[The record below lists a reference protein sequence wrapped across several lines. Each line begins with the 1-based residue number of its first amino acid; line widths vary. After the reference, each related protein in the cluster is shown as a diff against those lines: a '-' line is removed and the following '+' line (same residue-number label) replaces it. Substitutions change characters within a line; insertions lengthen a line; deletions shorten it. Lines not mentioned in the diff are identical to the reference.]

1 MIFIASILPLLL
13 AADSAASGGFLWNK
27 DIWRV
32 INVLIFVIF
41 LAYIFRNKI
50 KIGQVFDAR
59 AATIVKDL
67 EQARRDKEQAEA
79 QLAQVEERLNR
90 LDQEIAQIRAETE
103 REAEAEA
110 ERIRL
115 AAAADAEKI
124 RQMAHREIEG
134 AMKAARME
142 LRAFVAERSVE
153 MAEAII
159 KRDIRPEDNHRMLS
173 KYVDELREVN
183 R

>member
-1 MIFIASILPLLL
+1 MIVISDIMPLLL

-27 DIWRV
+27 DIWKV
-32 INVLIFVIF
+32 INLLVFVLI

-50 KIGQVFDAR
+50 KIGQVFDDR
-59 AATIVKDL
+59 ASTIVKDL
-67 EQARRDKEQAEA
+67 EQARLDKEQAER
-79 QLAQVEERLNR
+79 QLAQVEARLNR
-90 LDQEIAQIRAETE
+90 LDQEIADIRAETE
-103 REAEAEA
+103 REAEREA
-110 ERIRL
+110 ERIKA

-124 RQMAHREIEG
+124 RQTAQREIEG
-134 AMKAARME
+134 AMKAVRME

-153 MAEAII
+153 MAESII
-159 KRDIRPEDNHRMLS
+159 KRDIRPEDNHRMLT

>member
-1 MIFIASILPLLL
+1 MLLLL

-32 INVLIFVIF
+32 INILIFVLF
-41 LAYIFRNKI
+41 LVYIFRNKI
-50 KIGQVFDAR
+50 KIGQVFDDR

-79 QLAQVEERLNR
+79 QLAQVEQRLNR

-115 AAAADAEKI
+115 AAASDAEKI

-159 KRDIRPEDNHRMLS
+159 KRDIRPEDNHRMLA